1 MTLYVIGIG
10 GTGAKCLESIIHI
23 AALGLVYREPI
34 RVLFVDA
41 DGTNGNLERTRS
53 TLRIYQQ
60 CHEILKSTGQKSQ
73 WMQTPIVAFDQ
84 VWSPFGTSQ
93 INSDLGTFFS
103 YNTLKQST
111 PALGNLLDVLYTPQE
126 RQANLDVGFRGR
138 PAIGAAVM
146 SQLELDDLDQEPWG
160 SFLKQIQS
168 EAASGKDPK
177 IFLCG
182 SIFGGTGASGL
193 PTLGRLLHDRLKILT
208 IRTKVK
214 IGCLFAL
221 PYFGFTTAAGES
233 PEGVYARS
241 DHFLLNTEAA
251 LRYYYGTKSWEMF
264 DTVYLLGNQNASQM
278 KNFSIGKKTQCNEAH
293 FVELYAGL
301 AVRQFLMNSSSESD
315 QRVVL
320 MSRQGSKQI
329 GWNDLPDQDVAKA
342 ELTNATRF
350 ACSWLFNLA
359 QVLEEGKSIGVPNFQ
374 KSVVWFSEFFRPR
387 QGWFGGKLVRQG
399 EELPEFDAADQQAAI
414 AVVNNW
420 CRDYLRWLY
429 ELHQCDGDAIN
440 LFSESIFADPDRQTR
455 LNDLSALI
463 VGDTRDNSRL
473 SQDTVESLTRK
484 LVVGDLSVPNQGT
497 AGLARAFYRICR
509 L

>member
-10 GTGAKCLESIIHI
+10 GTGAKCLEAVIQVS
-23 AALGLVYREPI
+23 ALGLISREPVRI
-34 RVLFVDA
+34 LFVDA
-41 DGTNGNLERTRS
+41 DDTNGNLERTRNS
-53 TLRIYQQ
+53 LRIYQQ
-60 CHEILKSTGQKSQ
+60 CHDIFKSNGQESS

-84 VWSPFGTSQ
+84 VWSPFGSSQ
-93 INSDLGTFFS
+93 SNSDLANFFS
-103 YNTLKQST
+103 YNILKQST

-168 EAASGKDPK
+168 EAASGQEPK

-193 PTLGRLLHDRLKILT
+193 PTLGRLLHDRLKTLT
-208 IRTKVK
+208 IRGRVK

-221 PYFGFTTAAGES
+221 PYFGFTTASGES
-233 PEGVYARS
+233 PDGVYARS

-251 LRYYYGTKSWEMF
+251 LRYYYGTRSWEMF
-264 DTVYLLGNQNASQM
+264 DTVYLIGNQNASQM
-278 KNFSIGKKTQCNEAH
+278 KKFSIGKKTQCNESH

-301 AVRQFLMNSSSESD
+301 AVRQFLTNRSESE
-315 QRVVL
+315 QKVVL
-320 MSRQGSKQI
+320 MSRQGAKQLS
-329 GWNDLPDQDVAKA
+329 WNDLPDQESVKA
-342 ELTNATRF
+342 EMTNATRF

-359 QVLEEGKSIGVPNFQ
+359 QVLEEGKAIGVPTFQ

-387 QGWFGGKLVRQG
+387 QGWFGSKLTSQG
-399 EELPEFDAADQQAAI
+399 EELPEFDAADQQATIEAI
-414 AVVNNW
+414 NNW

-440 LFSESIFADPDRQTR
+440 LFSEIIFADPDRKTR
-455 LNDLSALI
+455 LNELSSLI
-463 VGDTRDNSRL
+463 VGDTRDGNRR
-473 SQDTVESLTRK
+473 SQDTVESLTRG